1 MTQISIISRLLL
13 CLRHFFYAHDG
24 QEENPACRFW
34 AANGQPR
41 PEAYIQIRKLYDALG
56 YAYCP
61 GARVFSYESL
71 HNFVLMFPP
80 SIPEPYTGEIDF
92 GSFTIMTDNSHY
104 ADLLRGKLKNAT
116 YDRYHYVHVIRTGQF
131 ASLRDYLNFLELVVF
146 FEQGALLGAPVLYE
160 VAAALNQLLAN
171 PPQSD
176 SPPIVPSQPRQLE
189 DRLAIDYGA
198 LGRSIRRQDT
208 WI

>member
-13 CLRHFFYAHDG
+13 LLRHFLYARDG
-24 QEENPACRFW
+24 QEENPACRFL

-41 PEAYIQIRKLYDALG
+41 PEAYLQIRKLYDSLG

-71 HNFVLMFPP
+71 HNFVLMYPP

-92 GSFTIMTDNSHY
+92 GCFTVMTDNSHY
-104 ADLLRGKLKNAT
+104 ADLLRSKLKNAT
-116 YDRYHYVHVIRTGQF
+116 YNRYHYVHVVHTGRF
-131 ASLRDYLNFLELVVF
+131 ASLRDYLDFLELVVF
-146 FEQGALLGAPVLYE
+146 FERGALLGAPVMFE
-160 VAAALNQLLAN
+160 IVAVLNLLLAN
-171 PPQSD
+171 QPQPE
-176 SPPIVPSQPRQLE
+176 SPPIASRPPRQPE

-198 LGRSIRRQDT
+198 LARNTRRQDT